1 MEGHTE
7 HTLYIVTCNCTIYCE
22 TFVVVVVILVAAAA
36 AAVVASVAADEYVY
50 AYIKIYLIK
59 VFFIFVSCL
68 VFKISKLRL
77 LL

>member
-36 AAVVASVAADEYVY
+36 AAAAAAVAAAVASVAADEYVY
-50 AYIKIYLIK
+50 A
-59 VFFIFVSCL
+59 
-68 VFKISKLRL
+68 
-77 LL
+77 